1 MNRKIYMQPLMT
13 GLTTELERPLSEQII
28 VGSEFIDDQMVKERN
43 DDFSEDIELQKNDVV
58 YGNLW

>member
-43 DDFSEDIELQKNDVV
+43 DDFSEDIDLQKNDVV